1 MATADN
7 DVNGSEP
14 SNPLTGVTVCCT
26 SLPVYERETV
36 ALAVQQLGGEHIY
49 DLTPEVTHLLVGK
62 YDTPKYRHVA
72 RARPDIKA
80 MDPAWI
86 NAVRD
91 AWRADEFDFAAL
103 EKQYQLLPLETNGVS
118 TIKGDDASAVV
129 KRGQLLVCLTGF
141 DDPHERARIRQLIE
155 KNGGIYSGELTK
167 AATHLIVS
175 KPTGRKYE
183 AAINWGLYTV
193 SVSWLAQSVERGMI
207 LDEKCFN
214 PLLPLEQQGSGA
226 YVPRVNTKRKRPAT
240 ELQGAETKLRK
251 LRKTASMKLGSEH
264 ASVWNSILG
273 GMKPTNAAESTPKP
287 VDSFADGPEFRP
299 PPAVSPPTNL
309 PPAILEPTPLS
320 HDMSIF
326 AGCNFYIYGFES
338 KKLGVAR
345 QTVSSRGATI
355 CNSADEVE
363 ALPCSK
369 KRFILVPQ
377 DSPWDKIKHL
387 DGSSMVAVHI
397 VTEFFIE
404 KCLFRKALL
413 DPTENV
419 IGQPFKAFPI
429 AEFGSLKI
437 NMSGFSGT
445 DLHHISKT
453 VDQLGG
459 KVCEFFNAKSSI
471 LILRS
476 LQGARKEKL
485 ESAIL
490 NNIPIVSADWLWACV
505 SSGTKAP
512 LNDFKFTE
520 LEQRA
525 GLLQPRKSQDPLRK
539 SRSETMPT
547 SGNTRAKTIL
557 KSGDQ
562 DIAGTSGSRPNSRAL
577 PSRSFD
583 NSAFTHSDNPQPTS
597 LSKRTRSESTRH
609 LSHIADGFA
618 PCKSGVLF
626 DVSVNALNKTAE
638 KSTPAGSKKAAPP
651 SASIQES
658 PPRQVSKLAKEPSK
672 ASVSFLQA
680 ALDNESDDEEQQMG
694 APVDIAPTREQ
705 SAESAA
711 KDGAGAGAP
720 QAQDKPSPQSGVLPE
735 TDIPTPAA
743 QNPLSAQPTVASVPA
758 SDTKAKERKALSA
771 QLLNILDSHIA
782 TSNGS
787 ASASP
792 HESSNDAAKK
802 RNRRVFGRNLSTT
815 SAASTISSNSHQ
827 EAEAEKDNDVPG
839 ASSRHSDTGRPPP
852 ATQVEYRDPEA
863 VKVRAALLDKMSGRT
878 TSESLRGRR
887 SAK

>member
-26 SLPVYERETV
+26 SLPVCERETV

-193 SVSWLAQSVERGMI
+193 SVSWLTQSIERGMI

-226 YVPRVNTKRKRPAT
+226 YVPRVNTKRKRPAA

-287 VDSFADGPEFRP
+287 VDSFADGPEVRP
-299 PPAVSPPTNL
+299 PPAVSPPTNNL
-309 PPAILEPTPLS
+309 PPAMLEPAPLS

-326 AGCNFYIYGFES
+326 AGCNFYIYGFEP
-338 KKLGVAR
+338 KKLR
-345 QTVSSRGATI
+345 
-355 CNSADEVE
+355 
-363 ALPCSK
+363 
-369 KRFILVPQ
+369 
-377 DSPWDKIKHL
+377 
-387 DGSSMVAVHI
+387 
-397 VTEFFIE
+397 
-404 KCLFRKALL
+404 
-413 DPTENV
+413 
-419 IGQPFKAFPI
+419 PFKAFPI
-429 AEFGSLKI
+429 ADFGSLKI

-459 KVCEFFNAKSSI
+459 KVCEFFNAQSSI

-525 GLLQPRKSQDPLRK
+525 GLLQPRKSQDPL
-539 SRSETMPT
+539 
-547 SGNTRAKTIL
+547 
-557 KSGDQ
+557 Q
-562 DIAGTSGSRPNSRAL
+562 
-577 PSRSFD
+577 
-583 NSAFTHSDNPQPTS
+583 
-597 LSKRTRSESTRH
+597 
-609 LSHIADGFA
+609 DGFA
-618 PCKSGVLF
+618 PCKSGALF

-638 KSTPAGSKKAAPP
+638 KSAPAGSKKAVPP

-658 PPRQVSKLAKEPSK
+658 PPRQVSKPVKEPSK

-680 ALDNESDDEEQQMG
+680 ALDNESDDEEQETG

-705 SAESAA
+705 SAESAT
-711 KDGAGAGAP
+711 KDEAGAGAP
-720 QAQDKPSPQSGVLPE
+720 QAQDNPSPQSEVLPD
-735 TDIPTPAA
+735 TAIPTPAA

-792 HESSNDAAKK
+792 HEPSNDAAKK

-839 ASSRHSDTGRPPP
+839 ASSRHSETGRPPP

-863 VKVRAALLDKMSGRT
+863 AKVRAALLDKMSGRT
-878 TSESLRGRR
+878 TAESLRGRR